1 MDSDVDI
8 ARTFEWKISY
18 PQLSSRSYNDTP
30 FNNLNTSTWL
40 QKYPRGAYTTMRSW
54 KHVFKLLDWNGH
66 LNRLFQSFDAIN
78 SEKIIL
84 EVKEKKLLSQK
95 LPQFVSFCIVRY
107 LEQSSCKDDIR
118 IAILIT
124 SDSSKYLIVAI
135 RIDSIPFQP
144 EYCTVQF
151 IKQLNKRIN
160 PNAKDTKWTFDRRS
174 MESLMISSVTN
185 DMIMYDNEEDGNILE
200 GLQSNFFCIK
210 KPKENGNNLSLFELC
225 TAPIKSV
232 LFGSI
237 MRILLDL
244 CEKHYKGSL
253 NIKFQHPCIYEIH
266 EWKGA
271 FITSTSRLI
280 LPIKTI
286 LNSNGQILCDF
297 DSIPEI
303 VLELRKMVENSLT
316 EYTVCINPDSE

>member
-1 MDSDVDI
+1 MNSIDI
-8 ARTFEWKISY
+8 AQTFEWKIAY
-18 PQLSSRSYNDTP
+18 PQLSSSEYINTP
-30 FNNLNTSTWL
+30 FNNLNTSNWL

-54 KHVFKLLDWNGH
+54 KHAYNLLDWNVH

-84 EVKEKKLLSQK
+84 QDEKKLLSQE
-95 LPQFVSFCIVRY
+95 LPQFISFCIARY
-107 LEQSSCKDDIR
+107 LEQSNYKCDIR
-118 IAILIT
+118 IAALIT
-124 SDSSKYLIVAI
+124 IDPSKYLIVAT

-151 IKQLNKRIN
+151 IKQLNRRIN
-160 PNAKDTKWTFDRRS
+160 PNAKDTKWTFDRKS
-174 MESLMISSVTN
+174 MESLMIPSVTN
-185 DMIMYDNEEDGNILE
+185 DMIMYDNEENGHILE

-210 KPKENGNNLSLFELC
+210 KSKENSNNLLLFELW
-225 TAPIKSV
+225 TAPVESV

-244 CEKHYKGSL
+244 CEKHYKGSV
-253 NIKFQHPCIYEIH
+253 NVKFQHPCIYEIH
-266 EWKGA
+266 EWEGA

-286 LNSNGQILCDF
+286 LNSTGQILCDF
-297 DSIPEI
+297 NSIHQI
-303 VLELRKMVENSLT
+303 ILELKKMLQNSLT
-316 EYTVCINPDSE
+316 EYTVSIDSDSE